1 MATTTNYSWSTPD
14 DTSLVKDGAAA
25 IRTLGSAIDTTVF
38 NNASAAI
45 AKTIVDAKGDL
56 IAASAADTVAR
67 VAVGTNGQV
76 LTADSTAA
84 TGLAWTTP
92 ASGGGLTLLSTTS
105 LSGTS
110 VTINGFASTYVDLY
124 LVIYGVTNA
133 TDNVKMRVAPN
144 GTTNAFSY
152 VRNSYVATGSS
163 ATTAGATG
171 GYVLLNSAANK
182 LNTGTTNVF
191 GATIRQYSSTAANKA
206 INGFANYIDGNS
218 TDTLETFSGYF
229 KSTSAITSLVITND
243 GGFSFSAG
251 TALLYGVK

>member
-1 MATTTNYSWSTPD
+1 MATTTNYGWETPD
-14 DTSLVKDGAAA
+14 DTDLVKDGAAA
-25 IRTLGSAIDTTVF
+25 IRTLGNSIDTTM
-38 NNASAAI
+38 ATMIPKSL
-45 AKTIVDAKGDL
+45 VDAKGDL
-56 IAASAADTVAR
+56 VAASAADTPAR

-84 TGLAWTTP
+84 AGLAWTTP
-92 ASGGGLTLLSTTS
+92 ASGGGLTLLSTTT

-110 VTINGFASTYVDLY
+110 TTINGFASTYVDLY
-124 LVIYGVTNA
+124 LVLYGVTNA
-133 TDNVKMRVAPN
+133 TDNVKMRIAPN
-144 GTTNAFSY
+144 GTTNSFSY

-163 ATTAGATG
+163 ATTNGAVG

-191 GATIRQYSSTAANKA
+191 GCVIRQYSSTAALKS
-206 INGFANYIDGNS
+206 IQGFANYVDGNS